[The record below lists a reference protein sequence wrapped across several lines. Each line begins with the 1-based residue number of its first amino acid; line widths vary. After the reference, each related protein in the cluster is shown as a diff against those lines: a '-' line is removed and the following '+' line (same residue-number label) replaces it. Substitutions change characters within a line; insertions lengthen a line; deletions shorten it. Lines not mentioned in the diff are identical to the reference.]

1 MNGLSMVEPSP
12 QTSLSFIVQERSSIV
27 DAEFNDNLQQAAVKV
42 TAAVQKQM
50 AAEAQLAA
58 EQKAHSRTL
67 QQLEVRLQI

>member
-1 MNGLSMVEPSP
+1 MNGLSMVE
-12 QTSLSFIVQERSSIV
+12 TSLSFNVQERSSIV

-58 EQKAHSRTL
+58 EQEAHSRTL